1 MCSGFPTAGLP
12 STSPKKAFISGIW
25 RIALI
30 IAKAMMCVN
39 ETFPPRPRA
48 RWLLITIRLSIINF
62 AGTARTE
69 VAVGTVSDASID
81 CTTRPATPRS
91 GSIVAALGE
100 ASVGAGFTSACAG
113 VAGTAA
119 TSRTTGCV

>member
-1 MCSGFPTAGLP
+1 
-12 STSPKKAFISGIW
+12 
-25 RIALI
+25 
-30 IAKAMMCVN
+30 MMCVK

-48 RWLLITIRLSIINF
+48 RWLLITMRLSIINF

-91 GSIVAALGE
+91 GSMVDALGE
-100 ASVGAGFTSACAG
+100 ARVGAGFTSACAG
-113 VAGTAA
+113 VDGAAA
-119 TSRTTGCV
+119 TSRTTGCD